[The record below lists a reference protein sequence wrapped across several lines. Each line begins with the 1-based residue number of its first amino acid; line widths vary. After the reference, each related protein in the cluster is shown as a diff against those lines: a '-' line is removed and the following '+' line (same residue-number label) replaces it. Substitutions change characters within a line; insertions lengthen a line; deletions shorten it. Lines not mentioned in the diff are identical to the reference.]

1 MEALIVILAISVILI
16 IRYVW
21 DSLYFPRKLTR
32 LEQSFKRGEFETIL
46 NVINGFTAVQK
57 KLLPVQWMLAR
68 VYFQQSQFVMS
79 LLHLNEIVSG
89 GTFTPEVP
97 ALDVHRMLAV
107 IYERTG
113 KNKKAA
119 EEYEEVLKLDPQNL
133 EALTKIGG
141 YYYEQG
147 DSERAKAALDRAY
160 SIDRTNNETIYML
173 AMINYDQKFYDM
185 SLAYTE
191 QCIMSDSENHKAIL
205 LRGKTEFQMKKYA
218 EAKHDLLA
226 VLNISESKM
235 EAGMFLGRIAI
246 EEGDAE
252 SAYRFFSESL
262 TLNTNTDE
270 ETLYSRYVFS
280 DMLAKTKRFHES
292 LEQLRVIRNTKV
304 TMLDVDDRI
313 ASYSKVLSHA
323 VLRDAAEADIGK
335 YVDDVLY
342 KALSKSGYAI
352 IESVIVT
359 KSLVYFS
366 TMKKIGGGAQAY
378 KSCFALDTSL
388 MPMSADDIDRFNTY
402 SKDRKGHNSFFISL
416 RGFGQN
422 VRNSLPAPIELMETD
437 KFEQIVT
444 GKLTL

>member
-1 MEALIVILAISVILI
+1 MEALVVILAISVIVI
-16 IRYVW
+16 VRYVW
-21 DSLYFPRKLTR
+21 DSLYFPRKLVR

-79 LLHLNEIVSG
+79 LLHLNEIVAG

-97 ALDVHRMLAV
+97 ALDVHRMLAL

-113 KNKKAA
+113 KTKKAA

-133 EALTKIGG
+133 EALLKVGT
-141 YYYEQG
+141 YYYDIGES
-147 DSERAKAALDRAY
+147 DRAKAALDRAY
-160 SIDRTNNETIYML
+160 TIDRTNNDTIYML
-173 AMINYDQKFYDM
+173 AVINYDQKFYDIAL
-185 SLAYTE
+185 SYAE
-191 QCIMSDSENHKAIL
+191 QCLLNDGDNHKAML
-205 LRGKTEFQMKKYA
+205 LRGKANFQMKKYP
-218 EAKHDLLA
+218 EAKRDLLA

-235 EAGMFLGRIAI
+235 EAGMILGRISI
-246 EEGDAE
+246 DEKDDE
-252 SAYRFFSESL
+252 SAYRYFSESL

-292 LEQLRVIRNTKV
+292 LEQLRIIRNAKV

-313 ASYSKVLSHA
+313 ASFSKTLSHA
-323 VLRDAAEADIGK
+323 PLREAAEADIGK

-342 KALSKSGYAI
+342 KVLSKSGYAI
-352 IESVIVT
+352 IESVIVSP
-359 KSLVYFS
+359 SLVYFS
-366 TMKKIGGGAQAY
+366 SMKKIGGGTQAY
-378 KSCFALDTSL
+378 KSCFAFDTSL
-388 MPMSADDIDRFNTY
+388 MAVGAEDVERFNTFV
-402 SKDRKGHNSFFISL
+402 KERKGHNSFIISL
-416 RGFGQN
+416 GGFGQN
-422 VRNSLPAPIELMETD
+422 VRNSLPGPIELIEAE

-444 GKLTL
+444 GKIML